1 MTSINMKELHWKIQ
15 DGMFYDNE
23 TDKWYSIDEY
33 KKLDWWNMYLNNEIS
48 FNTLQKALLDYI

>member
-48 FNTLQKALLDYI
+48 FDILQKALLDYI